1 MLNVKN
7 WWTDKVVNYDYKEDL
22 DARIEEAANLIWDGW
37 FSDIVEARPSHLKD
51 VISQAMQIINTPGGD
66 PRKFL

>member
-1 MLNVKN
+1 MLNGKN
-7 WWTDKVVNYDYKEDL
+7 WWTDKVV
-22 DARIEEAANLIWDGW
+22 ANLIWDGW